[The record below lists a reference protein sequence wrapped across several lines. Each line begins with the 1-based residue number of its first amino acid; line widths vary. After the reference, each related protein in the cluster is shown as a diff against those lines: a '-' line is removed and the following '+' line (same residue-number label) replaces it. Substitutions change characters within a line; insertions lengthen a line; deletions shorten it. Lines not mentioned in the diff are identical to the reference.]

1 MITQITYSNVLAIG
15 ICLVAV
21 RAFHVFVVL
30 PILYTRKA
38 RSLGCEPAPTEPTKW
53 PLGLDMVV
61 RGLRASREQRVMD
74 FVLERFDAMGRYTWY
89 MKLLG
94 STNLIT
100 AEPANIQALLAT
112 QFEDFKTGAPKVMSL
127 KQMIGRSI
135 FIADGKAWHDARV
148 LMRPLFSRENV
159 SDLTVFEDHFQTLL
173 KCLLQPGT
181 EVDETGRKWTK
192 RASLA
197 SFFPCFT
204 IDSATEIFV
213 GKSVHSLKTRLE
225 EVIRESSGEIKDVDT
240 VPKRDFAWAFN
251 RSLQIANVRLR
262 LRSLSSLYGR
272 KELKECKRVLYKF
285 INDAIHAADLAKGQG
300 QVRVKYDF
308 INTLRQNCP
317 DHTEVPEQIAGLLAA
332 GRDSTASL
340 MGFVFYHMIRNPR
353 VFEKLLRIVRET
365 FGPADDDAPKRITFE
380 TLRSC
385 KYLQNV
391 MNEALR
397 MNSVVPFNSKCAV
410 RDTMLPTGGGA
421 DGTKPIYIRKG
432 TEIAYSTYVLHRR
445 KDLWGEDADQFR
457 PERWEEKRPANWHFQ
472 PFSGGP
478 RICIGQQFAL
488 TEVGY
493 VIVRLLQ
500 CFDGI
505 EGLDYDGTRRDW
517 LRFSIIVTPGTPN
530 PKEKAVPCKLRL
542 APEIMEKYE
551 SKLE

>member
-1 MITQITYSNVLAIG
+1 MLSYWNSSNVFALAVG
-15 ICLVAV
+15 LVTAKLLYSL
-21 RAFHVFVVL
+21 VVL
-30 PILYTRKA
+30 PILYRIKA
-38 RSLGCEPAPTEPTKW
+38 RSLGCGLAPTEPTKW

-61 RGLRASREQRVMD
+61 RGIRASREQRVME
-74 FVLERFDAMGRYTWY
+74 FVLERFENMGCHTWY
-89 MKLLG
+89 MNLLG
-94 STNLIT
+94 SSNLLT
-100 AEPANIQALLAT
+100 ADPKNIQALLAT
-112 QFEDFKTGAPKVMSL
+112 QFDDFRTGAPKVMSL

-135 FIADGKAWHDARV
+135 FIADGEAWHNTRV

-159 SDLTVFEDHFQTLL
+159 SDLRVFEGHFQTML

-181 EVDETGRKWTK
+181 EVDKSGRKWTK
-192 RASLA
+192 KASLA

-213 GKSVHSLKTRLE
+213 GRSVDSLEARLE
-225 EVIRESSGEIKDVDT
+225 EVLQESSTLPREKDENIAV
-240 VPKRDFAWAFN
+240 KKDFAWAFN
-251 RSLQIANVRLR
+251 RSLQIANTRLR
-262 LRSLSSLYGR
+262 LRSFYYFYGR
-272 KELKECKRVLYKF
+272 KELKECKRVLYEF
-285 INDAIHAADLAKGQG
+285 INSNIDAADLARDQG

-308 INTLRQNCP
+308 INTLRSRCP
-317 DHTEVPEQIAGLLAA
+317 DRTEIPEQIAGLLAA

-340 MGFVFYHMIRNPR
+340 MGFVFYLMIRNPR
-353 VFEKLLRIVRET
+353 VFEKLRKVVRET
-365 FGPADDDAPKRITFE
+365 FGPADKDAPNRITFE

-397 MNSVVPFNSKCAV
+397 MNSVVPFNSKCAI
-410 RDTMLPTGGGA
+410 RDTTLPTGGGP
-421 DGTKPIYIRKG
+421 DGTKPIFIRKG

-445 KDLWGEDADQFR
+445 KDLWGPDTDEFR
-457 PERWEEKRPANWHFQ
+457 PERWDEKRRLPWQYA

-505 EGLDYDGTRRDW
+505 EGLDLDGTKRDW

-542 APEIMEKYE
+542 APE
-551 SKLE
+551 LDC